1 MRISFLF
8 LFSLFLL
15 PISVHLWN
23 IFYGGFFLEREKEEK
38 GRFGGWLEEA
48 AADDR
53 SVHICLFAFNLAKEE
68 RSDSL
73 LSISLLIFLEIGSSL
88 LFDI

>member
-1 MRISFLF
+1 MADF
-8 LFSLFLL
+8 FS
-15 PISVHLWN
+15 
-23 IFYGGFFLEREKEEK
+23 REKK
-38 GRFGGWLEEA
+38 RKKVDLGVVGRGGCP
-48 AADDR
+48 ADDR

>member
-15 PISVHLWN
+15 PISVNLWN

-48 AADDR
+48 AVRPTID
-53 SVHICLFAFNLAKEE
+53 
-68 RSDSL
+68 
-73 LSISLLIFLEIGSSL
+73 LSIFAYLLLIWRRRRGRT
-88 LFDI
+88 LFCP